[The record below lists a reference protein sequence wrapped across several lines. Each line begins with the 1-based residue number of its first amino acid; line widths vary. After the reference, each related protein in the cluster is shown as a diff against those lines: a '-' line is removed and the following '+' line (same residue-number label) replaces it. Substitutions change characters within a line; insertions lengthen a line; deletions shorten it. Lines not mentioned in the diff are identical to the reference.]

1 MGLGRFGFAGG
12 LGVLVRGWPGSLGDF
27 DLGPKL
33 TRGFHLNGPGAGYP
47 HWDVPRVAKP
57 GSASGEGR
65 KIPTPKLTGIVG
77 SCDGYGWFGCRWGSS
92 GSPTGLMDPHVIWVQ
107 KSMASIKTDM
117 FSEKRDVPLQRVHVR
132 DRFAEVQ

>member
-12 LGVLVRGWPGSLGDF
+12 LGVLVRGWAGSLGDF

-33 TRGFHLNGPGAGYP
+33 TRGFHLNGPGGVLAYCITFGMFQV
-47 HWDVPRVAKP
+47 DSKP

-77 SCDGYGWFGCRWGSS
+77 SCDGYGWFGWRWCSS
-92 GSPTGLMDPHVIWVQ
+92 GSPKGLMDPNVVWVLEITYVMNSCHVN
-107 KSMASIKTDM
+107 
-117 FSEKRDVPLQRVHVR
+117 
-132 DRFAEVQ
+132 

>member
-1 MGLGRFGFAGG
+1 MGLGPFGFVDG
-12 LGVLVRGWPGSLGDF
+12 LGVLVRGWAGSLGDF

-33 TRGFHLNGPGAGYP
+33 TRGFHLNGPGGVTP
-47 HWDVPRVAKP
+47 LGMSQRDSKP

-107 KSMASIKTDM
+107 KSMARIKTINV
-117 FSEKRDVPLQRVHVR
+117 SENIIFVLY
-132 DRFAEVQ
+132 